1 MAAGKAV
8 KETQNSQ
15 ETVQHGD
22 PDAPGGPGGASL
34 SAHNASS
41 FTLPS
46 FSRPCCVSAS
56 YCTRVQDVNAMMSLV
71 PWSNTFLCWCVCVCV
86 HLLFSPVTLHSHL
99 LTPQVH
105 TCEGLMPP
113 SEEVTGHNS
122 SLYCIGVT
130 CPWVRGPGWVLGG
143 KCCDLLMQMPSGGR
157 TSRKQVSLP
166 E

>member
-1 MAAGKAV
+1 MLGSFWPSGTPAGFSSSKSGRMAPLTITGLQPEPEADYHLRAVGGSRKAV
-8 KETQNSQ
+8 KEAPNSQ

-56 YCTRVQDVNAMMSLV
+56 HCTRVQDVNAMMSLV

-86 HLLFSPVTLHSHL
+86 CTPTFFSSHTPL
-99 LTPQVH
+99 SLTD
-105 TCEGLMPP
+105 
-113 SEEVTGHNS
+113 S
-122 SLYCIGVT
+122 
-130 CPWVRGPGWVLGG
+130 
-143 KCCDLLMQMPSGGR
+143 
-157 TSRKQVSLP
+157 TSAYL
-166 E
+166 